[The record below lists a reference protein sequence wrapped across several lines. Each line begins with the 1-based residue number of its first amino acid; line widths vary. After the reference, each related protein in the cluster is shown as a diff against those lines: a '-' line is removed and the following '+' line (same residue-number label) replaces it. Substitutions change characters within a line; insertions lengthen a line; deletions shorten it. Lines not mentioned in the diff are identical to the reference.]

1 MVWKNSKRV
10 WLNAIALSQW
20 NVHVQT
26 ICVAYL
32 HLQWQNP
39 RWILPTTPYITFQSH
54 IAYNLLFC
62 IIAKPVL
69 LLISGR
75 VRGPAL
81 LTATITVLQWSCYSE
96 GQSGS
101 ISEDHHACTILCK
114 KSAILDVGS
123 LLCWWLECLL
133 PDAATHSPM
142 CARFLHSLHPLH
154 PCNYSAEAS
163 TVSLFSWVHN
173 VLQTDQEGT
182 FEPSCTLSQWIPRKI
197 APKHRLWN

>member
-39 RWILPTTPYITFQSH
+39 RWILPTTPYIPFH
-54 IAYNLLFC
+54 FHVAYNLLFC

-81 LTATITVLQWSCYSE
+81 LTATITVLQWCCYSE

-101 ISEDHHACTILCK
+101 ISEDHRTCTILCK
-114 KSAILDVGS
+114 KSAIL
-123 LLCWWLECLL
+123 
-133 PDAATHSPM
+133 DAATHSPM

-154 PCNYSAEAS
+154 PCNDSAEAS

-173 VLQTDQEGT
+173 GLQTDQEGT

-197 APKHRLWN
+197 APQHRLWN

>member
-1 MVWKNSKRV
+1 MVWKNLKRV

-39 RWILPTTPYITFQSH
+39 RWILPTTPYISFH
-54 IAYNLLFC
+54 FHVAYKLFC
-62 IIAKPVL
+62 IITKHVL
-69 LLISGR
+69 LLISGQ

-81 LTATITVLQWSCYSE
+81 LTATITVLQWCCYLE
-96 GQSGS
+96 GQSWS
-101 ISEDHHACTILCK
+101 ISEDHRACTMLCK

-123 LLCWWLECLL
+123 LLYWWLECLL

-142 CARFLHSLHPLH
+142 CVRFLHSLHLLH
-154 PCNYSAEAS
+154 PCNNSAEAS

-173 VLQTDQEGT
+173 GLQIDQERT
-182 FEPSCTLSQWIPRKI
+182 FEPSCTLS
-197 APKHRLWN
+197 